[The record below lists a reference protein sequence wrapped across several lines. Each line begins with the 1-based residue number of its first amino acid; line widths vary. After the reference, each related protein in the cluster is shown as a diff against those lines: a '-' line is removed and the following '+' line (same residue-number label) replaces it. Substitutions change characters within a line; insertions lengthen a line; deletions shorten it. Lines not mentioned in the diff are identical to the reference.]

1 MIALTA
7 SAWGFASQ
15 DAVEAVLMKVERRT
29 PLTFAQPQLGVI
41 LRSVTDTLAPKIWK
55 QVKAQAE
62 QATGTSGYTAEVQG
76 RFSTLAQAIVGWKQH
91 FQTRTDRQC
100 PMRSR
105 TTGDILRGTSAEV
118 DELMEVIDQTRTQG
132 RNSVKS
138 KVMDEAGDSLYGML
152 CYAALWREQCH
163 TAVQQWK
170 VQSRMAEEQQV
181 TSTGTQTAEDHT
193 AWESQATT
201 VEEHLAS
208 VAIKL
213 DRVASMAESGADP
226 DMTAAAVRK
235 SMETLATHLDL
246 KAGTI
251 MQLGADVHRYLNHN
265 SVKAASD
272 ITEAGARRLRI
283 KASLNM
289 PCKHMVEDATQKN
302 HSWEQARDECI
313 ATMTK
318 QQAHQCPLW
327 NKEATNTARLLVQTV
342 RAVQDTI
349 QGRHIHHKG
358 AQTATNTD
366 AILIAAAR
374 LAARATHHCWVQIRT
389 ASTVASTQAEVHPE
403 ERHSEQPLAVL
414 TATTQESNHQ
424 QQPQAQKH
432 PTAHIK
438 EKTETMYYDCQEP
451 TLQT

>member
-1 MIALTA
+1 M
-7 SAWGFASQ
+7 
-15 DAVEAVLMKVERRT
+15 
-29 PLTFAQPQLGVI
+29 
-41 LRSVTDTLAPKIWK
+41 
-55 QVKAQAE
+55 
-62 QATGTSGYTAEVQG
+62 
-76 RFSTLAQAIVGWKQH
+76 
-91 FQTRTDRQC
+91 
-100 PMRSR
+100 
-105 TTGDILRGTSAEV
+105 
-118 DELMEVIDQTRTQG
+118 
-132 RNSVKS
+132 
-138 KVMDEAGDSLYGML
+138 
-152 CYAALWREQCH
+152 
-163 TAVQQWK
+163 
-170 VQSRMAEEQQV
+170 
-181 TSTGTQTAEDHT
+181 
-193 AWESQATT
+193 
-201 VEEHLAS
+201 
-208 VAIKL
+208 
-213 DRVASMAESGADP
+213 
-226 DMTAAAVRK
+226 
-235 SMETLATHLDL
+235 
-246 KAGTI
+246 
-251 MQLGADVHRYLNHN
+251 HRYLNHN
-265 SVKAASD
+265 SVRAASY
-272 ITEAGARRLRI
+272 ITEAGARRLRT
-283 KASLNM
+283 KASVDM

-318 QQAHQCPLW
+318 QQEHQCPLW
-327 NKEATNTARLLVQTV
+327 NKEATDTARLLVQRV

-349 QGRHIHHKG
+349 QGRHIHHKA